1 MRAYTTPLAP
11 YAAPNA
17 NLVLVVDPHNGPGA
31 RSAPRRRYANQPR
44 DSAGI
49 SRGGAPWLVVA
60 FLLLVGGPV
69 QAQSL
74 DAAKELY
81 ASAEYESALA
91 MLNGLRSPDRPREE
105 QQSIDLYR
113 VLCLVAT
120 GKEADARGIMEG
132 LVSRNPLY
140 RPTTDLPPRVRTTY
154 TETRKRVLPVAA
166 QTAYQDAKA
175 AFDIKDFIG
184 AERGFAL
191 VLQVLADPDVEAA
204 ASKSPLSDIRTLAT
218 GFHELSA
225 KAAVPPEPVA
235 PVPALA
241 PAPAPVALEP
251 PPSSA
256 PRVVKIYNAS
266 DGNVV
271 PPITLN
277 QQVPPFRGQV
287 REAQIGIIEVVIDTM
302 GGVESAIVVA
312 SINPLYDRQ
321 ALAAARLWQ
330 YQPARLDGAPVKYM
344 KRIQVNLV
352 PGND

>member
-1 MRAYTTPLAP
+1 MRAYTTP
-11 YAAPNA
+11 
-17 NLVLVVDPHNGPGA
+17 
-31 RSAPRRRYANQPR
+31 
-44 DSAGI
+44 
-49 SRGGAPWLVVA
+49 LVVA
-60 FLLLVGGPV
+60 FLLLVSARVHG
-69 QAQSL
+69 QSL

-81 ASAEYESALA
+81 ASAEYDSALA
-91 MLNGLRSPDRPREE
+91 MLNGLRSPERPREE
-105 QQSIDLYR
+105 QQSIELYR

-120 GKEADARGIMEG
+120 GKEADAKGIMEG
-132 LVSRNPLY
+132 LVNRNPLY

-154 TETRKRVLPVAA
+154 NETRKRLLPAAA
-166 QTAYQDAKA
+166 QTAYQEAKA

-204 ASKSPLSDIRTLAT
+204 AGRSPLSDIRTLAS

-225 KAAVPPEPVA
+225 KAAAPPEPIA
-235 PVPALA
+235 PA
-241 PAPAPVALEP
+241 PAPAPVVPPEVP
-251 PPSSA
+251 PPSP
-256 PRVVKIYNAS
+256 PRVAKVYNAT

-277 QQVPPFRGQV
+277 QQIPSFRGQV
-287 REAQIGIIEVVIDTM
+287 RVAQVGIIEVVIDTM
-302 GGVESAIVVA
+302 GGVESAIVIA

-330 YQPARLDGAPVKYM
+330 YQPARLDGAPVKYV